1 MGGQASRQQR
11 RQANK
16 QAAVQASRQA
26 AVEASRQARRWQASK
41 QAGRQG
47 RQQCRQAGGQ
57 AGGSASRQARQASSK
72 QAGGRRQ
79 AGSRPRW
86 IAAGGE
92 PRPSTALPP
101 ALAQPGPASN
111 PAEAKYK

>member
-1 MGGQASRQQR
+1 MAGKQAG
-11 RQANK
+11 RQAR
-16 QAAVQASRQA
+16 QAAVQAGGRAGRRQC
-26 AVEASRQARRWQASK
+26 Q
-41 QAGRQG
+41 QAGK
-47 RQQCRQAGGQ
+47 
-57 AGGSASRQARQASSK
+57 ASSK